1 MTTQEEKRMEMTRQE
16 WLDVAASMARDAA
29 RTASEWERFSQ
40 TLHYLNLA
48 IDAMKEAK
56 DAEG

>member
-1 MTTQEEKRMEMTRQE
+1 MEMTRQE